1 VRKHLP
7 AVLIS
12 VGSLLFSHGLTG
24 LKLDYKGDV
33 LSGWYPQES
42 FCFVLTVHL
51 IAFLQR
57 FLLCERIPVELDS
70 VCNRPIRISATN
82 NWLSSND
89 ADRSNEQTSPVTV
102 IAAGPACNSE
112 RLRPEADRMTSRSP
126 RSRPFI
132 SSLNRDISF
141 AKSVKY
147 WWGELMMNF
156 LDQLDPELRAVV
168 EKLPTDRP
176 LNLNKIP
183 AARAGMK
190 KMVTALLA
198 SFPPIDGVTSQD
210 QFAPGAQGDPA
221 VRVRVYR
228 PKEQASKL
236 PALFWI
242 HGGGYVMGDIDQ
254 DDRLMMQ
261 LVKRIGCVAVSV
273 DYRLAPEHP
282 FPAPVEDCYAGLKWL
297 FTHASEFGVEASRIA
312 IGGASGGGGL
322 CAGLALM
329 VRDRGEVP
337 VAFQLL
343 IYPMIDDRN
352 VSAASYAIT
361 DPRMWNRESNRL
373 GWKAYLG
380 RDGGGA
386 DVSPYAAPSRATDL
400 SKLPPAYI
408 PVGALDLFVDE
419 NIEYAQRLIQ
429 AGVPTELHVYPGAF
443 HGFDLFAPS
452 AKVSKQFKA
461 DRDDALKRALHG
473 AAK

>member
-1 VRKHLP
+1 
-7 AVLIS
+7 
-12 VGSLLFSHGLTG
+12 
-24 LKLDYKGDV
+24 
-33 LSGWYPQES
+33 
-42 FCFVLTVHL
+42 
-51 IAFLQR
+51 
-57 FLLCERIPVELDS
+57 
-70 VCNRPIRISATN
+70 
-82 NWLSSND
+82 
-89 ADRSNEQTSPVTV
+89 
-102 IAAGPACNSE
+102 
-112 RLRPEADRMTSRSP
+112 
-126 RSRPFI
+126 
-132 SSLNRDISF
+132 
-141 AKSVKY
+141 
-147 WWGELMMNF
+147 MNF
-156 LDQLDPELRAVV
+156 VDQLDPELRVV
-168 EKLPTDRP
+168 IEKLPTDRP
-176 LNLNKIP
+176 LDLNKLP
-183 AARAGMK
+183 AARAKMK

-198 SFPPIDGVTSQD
+198 GLPAVEGVTSQD
-210 QFAPGAQGDPA
+210 QFAPGPQGDPA

-228 PKEQASKL
+228 PNEQPGKL
-236 PALFWI
+236 PALYWI

-297 FTHASEFGVEASRIA
+297 FHHAGELGVEPSRIA

-329 VRDRGEVP
+329 TRDRGEVP

-352 VSAASYAIT
+352 VTPASYAIT
-361 DPRMWNRESNRL
+361 DPRMWNREANRL

-386 DVSPYAAPSRATDL
+386 DVSPYAAAARATDL
-400 SKLPPAYI
+400 TNLPPAYI

-452 AKVSKQFKA
+452 AMVSKQFKA
-461 DRDDALKRALHG
+461 DRDSALKRALHDT
-473 AAK
+473 AR